1 MCLIMKRYYRIVL
14 LFFLVFTFSNI
25 FSQVNYRY
33 FLISANDDISNKKYV
48 DAVTKLNTALK
59 YNPDGFEAYFL
70 RGVAKYNLGDYSG
83 AVSDFTNTVNIHSL
97 YIRAYFYRGVCY
109 EKLKDYYKA
118 IADFDKAIS
127 LDPYTAAFYMGRGD
141 TKLDVSD
148 YKNAIDDYNK
158 ALELDE
164 KNANVYL
171 NRGIAYHF
179 IGYDSAAIAD
189 INTAIKMEPFNMEG
203 WLKRGMVYYEMDSI
217 DKALPDF
224 NKAISIDSTYLL
236 SFFQRGL
243 VYLKKGDTLAA
254 LADYNK
260 VLKLDSTNSL
270 TYYNRALLYSTMG
283 KYKKAIE
290 DFNKVIALNPF
301 NVYGYFNRGI
311 TYAQMENYKNA
322 EHDFSLAIKIFPD
335 FVAAYINRSSVR
347 MRMGDQKGAY
357 RDQLT
362 AKQIIAKIEGSEKNI
377 AELYK
382 KYSDSVYFNKI
393 IEFEADFVS
402 GNMKRGRVQFN
413 RVKIEPK
420 PDIFI
425 INAFP
430 VSDSLEEKFKRFEY
444 TDTHF
449 TEFNSANTLGLRL
462 LFTTLQWPVN
472 ETEAEKLADVYKNK
486 MLATGDSAGAV
497 FIVGVIKSMLHDYM
511 ESINNYDKTVSYNPA
526 YVYAYFNRAVSRV
539 AMDEY
544 VYSEKLYKNSIGIS
558 LGSVINN
565 KEEIKPPDHKK
576 SMNDYDKVIEI
587 YPGLP
592 YTYYNRAN
600 LNTLLKKFQRAIDDY
615 SKAIYIK
622 PDFAEAYFNRA
633 LTLLYLNEKKL
644 ACKDLSKAGEL
655 GIKES
660 YNIIK
665 RYCGK

>member
-1 MCLIMKRYYRIVL
+1 MHFEKRYYRVALL
-14 LFFLVFTFSNI
+14 LFLVLTGFTAL
-25 FSQVNYRY
+25 SQVNYRY
-33 FLISANDDISNKKYV
+33 FLRSANDDIAEKRFV

-59 YNPDGFEAYFL
+59 YKPDGFEAYFL
-70 RGVAKYNLGDYSG
+70 RGVAKYNLGDYAG

-97 YIRAYFYRGVCY
+97 YIRAYFYRGICY
-109 EKLKDYYKA
+109 ESLKEYYKA
-118 IADFDKAIS
+118 LADFDKAIS

-141 TKLDVSD
+141 TKLDVRD
-148 YKNAIDDYNK
+148 YKGAVKDYNK
-158 ALELDE
+158 AIELND

-179 IGYDSAAIAD
+179 MGNDSAAIAD

-203 WLKRGMVYYEMDSI
+203 WLKRGLVYYEMDSA

-224 NKAISIDSTYLL
+224 NKAISIDSSYLL
-236 SFFQRGL
+236 SYFQRGL

-254 LADYNK
+254 LSDYGK

-270 TYYNRALLYSTMG
+270 TYYNRGLLYSMTG
-283 KYKKAIE
+283 KYNKAIE
-290 DFNKVIALNPF
+290 DFSKVIALNPF
-301 NVYGYFNRGI
+301 NVYGYFNRGV
-311 TYAQMENYKNA
+311 TYAQMEDFKNA
-322 EHDFSLAIKIFPD
+322 EHDFSSAIKIFPD

-357 RDQLT
+357 RDQLA
-362 AKQIIAKIEGSEKNI
+362 AKDIIAKVEGSDKDI
-377 AELYK
+377 ATLYK

-425 INAFP
+425 VNAFS
-430 VSDSLEEKFKRFEY
+430 VSDDLEEKFKRFEY

-449 TEFNSANTLGLRL
+449 AEFNSANTLGLRL

-472 ETEAEKLADVYKNK
+472 EKEAERLAEVYKNK
-486 MLATGDSAGAV
+486 MLATGDSAGAA
-497 FIVGVIKSMLHDYM
+497 FITGVIKSMLHEYM
-511 ESINNYDKTVSYNPA
+511 EAVNEYDKTVSYNHSF
-526 YVYAYFNRAVSRV
+526 VYAYFNRAASRV
-539 AMDEY
+539 AMDEFI
-544 VYSEKLYKNSIGIS
+544 YSEKLYKSSIGIS
-558 LGSVINN
+558 LGSVKSQ

-576 SMNDYDKVIEI
+576 SMEDYNKVIEI

-600 LNTLLKKFQRAIDDY
+600 LKTILKKYQRAIDDY
-615 SKAIYIK
+615 SKAIHLK

-633 LTLLYLNEKKL
+633 LTLLYLKENKL

-655 GIKES
+655 GINES